1 MVNPVCES
9 SRREFLKAIVAVPA
23 FKTLSRFQ
31 ELSSG
36 TRENG
41 DGAGSRSATY
51 PPGRIENEY
60 VLFLP
65 GERETLLHAPRVVS
79 IGAET
84 VTATFDGKQSKIAAG
99 ESIEGWRLAAIL
111 PWLNGTPT
119 AVFEKRVTYRGVMVY
134 LSEDGEIARIPLY
147 VGDLVAIRP
156 RLVNAPRG
164 VKFERLER
172 YVPGPDTLGNAI
184 LNSRD
189 DPRYENVAALGAEF
203 TGWTLVANE
212 EAGPEKSLWL
222 EADGRSREFAANPQ
236 SHWAPDTTGRLFE
249 PQSLLPSEYLYDY
262 VPGYSKRTLLGGY
275 LPGADIGV
283 WNPHFKTGY
292 EVMVVLPP
300 GEDAR
305 PVGRVCAMLPA
316 SSHEDLIPAGDSGAS
331 QALPAGPFADRYWNG
346 TATDFLSVALGVW
359 NKWHHFFE
367 DRMKVEIPDEWL
379 LNAARG
385 GIALARASYRG
396 LEPTYQ
402 VGEGAY
408 TKIPERSHALF
419 PVAHYEFVW
428 AHQLWNLTDEVEPYF
443 QHYLDRYILPDG
455 NFVYNTQEQVE
466 APLNAG
472 VFLENS
478 ARAYDYA
485 HDIEALRRRLPALRR
500 MANLVR
506 ARYEYA
512 KQNFPPEDPRHG
524 LIWGSPEADVGEPGN
539 DYPESHPYYYQNAAW
554 IWRGFHEH
562 ARCLERA
569 GTEHDDKALSEEA
582 AEIANWAAQLRTD
595 VERSLAKTL
604 ADRNAEMK
612 QAGIAPFTPFDT
624 RRKPAE
630 LSSYENHRYM
640 EDWWT
645 CDWGEPELDL
655 GHVRHRELAGQQILG
670 MNSDGAYPRTSN
682 FMSHGTLAVRIR
694 QDDYRPFLL
703 TLYALCCYTMDSGN
717 WYSPEDAMLP
727 GSYPG
732 EGSPYGW
739 SAVVN
744 SELQPALG
752 LRWLLCYEEHDRA
765 VVHLQKA
772 APKHWFA
779 PGERIRVENCPARFG
794 SVSWVV
800 ESLPHTKTGRGWRA
814 SIQVEA
820 SFSADIFLHIH
831 PPDGEP
837 LQSTSLGRLEKAC
850 VILPSALL
858 AGQKQIEL
866 EIS

>member
-1 MVNPVCES
+1 MANKVWKS
-9 SRREFLKAIVAVPA
+9 SRRGVLKAMVAVPA
-23 FKTLSRFQ
+23 LKTLSPFQ
-31 ELSSG
+31 QSSSSKH
-36 TRENG
+36 E
-41 DGAGSRSATY
+41 DGGSADSRSAANA
-51 PPGRIENEY
+51 PGQIENEY
-60 VLFLP
+60 VLLLP
-65 GERETLLHAPRVVS
+65 GEREALLNAPRVVS
-79 IGAET
+79 IEAET
-84 VTATFDGKQSKIAAG
+84 VNAAMNGKQRKIKIG
-99 ESIEGWRLAAIL
+99 EAIEGWRLAAIL

-119 AVFEKRVTYRGVMVY
+119 AVFERRATYRGVMAY

-147 VGDLVAIRP
+147 VGDLSRVRP
-156 RLVNAPRG
+156 RPVNAPLG
-164 VKFERLER
+164 LKFERLDR

-184 LNSRD
+184 LTSSE

-212 EAGPEKSLWL
+212 ETGPEKSLWL
-222 EADGRSREFAANPQ
+222 EADGRSREFAANTQ
-236 SHWAPDTTGRLFE
+236 SLWAPDTTGRMFE
-249 PQSLLPSEYLYDY
+249 PQTLLPSEYLYDF
-262 VPGYSKRTLLGGY
+262 VPGYSKRTLLGGC
-275 LPGADIGV
+275 LPGADIGA

-292 EVMVVLPP
+292 EVMMVLPA
-300 GEDAR
+300 GENAH
-305 PVGRVCAMLPA
+305 PVGRVRATLPT
-316 SSHEDLIPAGDSGAS
+316 SSHDDLIPAGDSGAS
-331 QALPAGPFADRYWNG
+331 QTLPSGPDVDRYWNG
-346 TATDFLSVALGVW
+346 TATDFFSAALGVW

-379 LNAARG
+379 LNAARA
-385 GIALARASYRG
+385 GITLARASYRG
-396 LEPTYQ
+396 YEPTYQ

-455 NFVYNTQEQVE
+455 NFVYNTQDQVE
-466 APLNAG
+466 APLNTG

-478 ARAYDYA
+478 VRAYDYT
-485 HDIEALRRRLPALRR
+485 HDIEALRRRLPILRR
-500 MANLVR
+500 MVNFVR
-506 ARYEYA
+506 ARCDYSR
-512 KQNFPPEDPRHG
+512 KNFPPEDPRHG

-569 GTEHDDKALSEEA
+569 GTEHDDRTLREEA
-582 AEIANWAAQLRTD
+582 AEIANWTAKLRAD

-604 ADRNAEMK
+604 ADRNPEMK

-645 CDWGEPELDL
+645 CDWGEPELDF
-655 GHVRHRELAGQQILG
+655 GHMRHRELAGQQILG

-717 WYSPEDAMLP
+717 RYSPEDAMLP

-779 PGERIRVENCPARFG
+779 VDEKIRVENCPTRFG
-794 SVSWVV
+794 TIGWLT
-800 ESLPHTKTGRGWRA
+800 ERLPGTKARRGWRV
-814 SIQVEA
+814 SIQVDA
-820 SFSADIFLHIH
+820 SFNADIFLHIH
-831 PPDGEP
+831 PPDGEA
-837 LQSTSLGRLEKAC
+837 LKSSSLGRLEKAC
-850 VILPSALL
+850 VILPSALF
-858 AGQKQIEL
+858 AGQTKIEM
-866 EIS
+866 EIT

>member
-1 MVNPVCES
+1 MMNPVCES
-9 SRREFLKAIVAVPA
+9 SRREFLRAMVAVPA
-23 FKTLSRFQ
+23 MRTLSRVQ
-31 ELSSG
+31 DLSSG
-36 TRENG
+36 KRENG
-41 DGAGSRSATY
+41 DDAGSRNATY

-65 GERETLLHAPRVVS
+65 GEREALLQAPRVVS
-79 IGAET
+79 IGAEK
-84 VTATFDGKQSKIAAG
+84 VTAAFDGKQIKIAAG

-119 AVFEKRVTYRGVMVY
+119 AVFEKRVTHRGVMVY
-134 LSEDGEIARIPLY
+134 LSEDGEIARIQLY
-147 VGDLVAIRP
+147 VGDLAGIRP
-156 RLVNAPRG
+156 RPVNAPRG
-164 VKFERLER
+164 VKFERLDR
-172 YVPGPDTLGNAI
+172 YVPGPDALGNAI
-184 LNSRD
+184 LNSLD
-189 DPRYENVAALGAEF
+189 DPRYENVASLGTEF

-222 EADGRSREFAANPQ
+222 EADGRSRQFAASPQ

-249 PQSLLPSEYLYDY
+249 PQTLLPSEYLYDY

-283 WNPHFKTGY
+283 WNPQFKIGY

-305 PVGRVCAMLPA
+305 PVARVCAMLPA
-316 SSHEDLIPAGDSGAS
+316 ASREDLIPAGDSGAS

-346 TATDFLSVALGVW
+346 TATDFFSVALAVW

-385 GIALARASYRG
+385 GIVMARTSYRG

-428 AHQLWNLTDEVEPYF
+428 VHQLWNLTEEAEPYF

-478 ARAYDYA
+478 ARAYDYTR
-485 HDIEALRRRLPALRR
+485 DIEALRRRLPTLRR
-500 MANLVR
+500 MANFVR

-512 KQNFPPEDPRHG
+512 KQNFPPVDPRHG

-569 GTEHDDKALSEEA
+569 K
-582 AEIANWAAQLRTD
+582 
-595 VERSLAKTL
+595 K
-604 ADRNAEMK
+604 
-612 QAGIAPFTPFDT
+612 
-624 RRKPAE
+624 
-630 LSSYENHRYM
+630 
-640 EDWWT
+640 
-645 CDWGEPELDL
+645 
-655 GHVRHRELAGQQILG
+655 
-670 MNSDGAYPRTSN
+670 
-682 FMSHGTLAVRIR
+682 
-694 QDDYRPFLL
+694 
-703 TLYALCCYTMDSGN
+703 
-717 WYSPEDAMLP
+717 
-727 GSYPG
+727 
-732 EGSPYGW
+732 
-739 SAVVN
+739 
-744 SELQPALG
+744 
-752 LRWLLCYEEHDRA
+752 
-765 VVHLQKA
+765 LQKS
-772 APKHWFA
+772 PIGRHSFA
-779 PGERIRVENCPARFG
+779 PMWKGRSRKLSPIEIRR
-794 SVSWVV
+794 
-800 ESLPHTKTGRGWRA
+800 
-814 SIQVEA
+814 
-820 SFSADIFLHIH
+820 
-831 PPDGEP
+831 
-837 LQSTSLGRLEKAC
+837 
-850 VILPSALL
+850 
-858 AGQKQIEL
+858 
-866 EIS
+866 